1 MEISARAAQLTPSLT
16 LSIDSKAKAMKAEG
30 LDVCGFGAGEPDF
43 DTPEHIKVAAIEA
56 LNAGFTKYTPSSGIP
71 ELRQAISEKLAADNQ
86 LSYRASQ
93 IVVSN
98 RAKHACYNAILA
110 TCQPGDEVIIP
121 SPYWVSYPDMVKL
134 AGADPVIVPTMER
147 NAWKMSADDFKNAM
161 TPRTKMLIFNSPSNP
176 TGSVYTR
183 EEMQAIVD
191 VAAEEDIYI
200 LSDEIYEKLVY
211 DDAKHVSIASLSKE
225 AADLTITVNGFSKSY
240 AMTGWRL
247 GYLAAPDAVAKAVDS
262 IQSHTA
268 SNPSSFSQF
277 GALAAL
283 KGDQQPLIDMRE
295 EFDIRRNYMFD
306 RVSKISN
313 VTAVK
318 PQGAFYVLVNIS
330 QLGLTSQNFADRLL
344 SKANVAVVPGA
355 AFGDDRTVRLSYAT
369 SIDIIKKG
377 LDRFQDFCRTL

>member
-1 MEISARAAQLTPSLT
+1 MEISERAAKLTPSLT

-43 DTPEHIKVAAIEA
+43 DTPDHIKAATITA
-56 LNAGFTKYTPSSGIP
+56 LQGGMTKYTPSSGIP
-71 ELRQAISEKLAADNQ
+71 ELRQAIADKFAADNQ
-86 LSYRASQ
+86 LEYRASQ
-93 IVVSN
+93 VIVSN
-98 RAKHACYNAILA
+98 GAKHSCYNAILA

-121 SPYWVSYPDMVKL
+121 APYWVSYPDMVRL
-134 AGADPVIVPTMER
+134 AGAEPVIVQTSER
-147 NAWKMSADDFKNAM
+147 NGWKLSADDFENAM
-161 TPRTKMLIFNSPSNP
+161 TPRTKMLIVNSPCNP

-183 EEMQAIVD
+183 EELQGIAE
-191 VAAEEDIYI
+191 VATDEDIYI

-211 DDAKHVSIASLSKE
+211 DDTKHVSIASISKE
-225 AADLTITVNGFSKSY
+225 AYDLTITVNGFSKAY

-247 GYLAAPDAVAKAVDS
+247 GYLAAPEAVAIAVDN
-262 IQSHTA
+262 IQSHST
-268 SNPSSFSQF
+268 SHPCSFAQR
-277 GALAAL
+277 GALAEL
-283 KGDQQPLIDMRE
+283 KGDQQALADMRD
-295 EFDIRRNYMFD
+295 EFAMRRDYMVD
-306 RVSKISN
+306 RITKIPN
-313 VTAVK
+313 ITAVK

-330 QLGLTSQNFADRLL
+330 QLGLSSQNFADRLL

>member
-1 MEISARAAQLTPSLT
+1 MEISERAAQLSPSLT

-30 LDVCGFGAGEPDF
+30 IDVCGFGAGEPDF
-43 DTPEHIKVAAIEA
+43 DTPEHIKKAAIEA
-56 LNAGFTKYTPSSGIP
+56 LEAGFTKYTPSAGIP
-71 ELRQAISEKLAADNQ
+71 ELRQAIAEKLAADND
-86 LSYRASQ
+86 LNYRATQ
-93 IVVSN
+93 V
-98 RAKHACYNAILA
+98 ILA
-110 TCQPGDEVIIP
+110 TCQPGDEVVIP
-121 SPYWVSYPDMVKL
+121 APYWVSYPEMVRL
-134 AGADPVIVPTMER
+134 VGAEPVIVPTSER
-147 NAWKMSADDFKNAM
+147 NSWKMRAEDFENAM
-161 TPRTKMLIFNSPSNP
+161 TPRTKMLIMNSPGNP
-176 TGSVYTR
+176 TGAVYTR
-183 EEMQAIVD
+183 EELQAIVD

-211 DDAKHVSIASLSKE
+211 DDAKHVSIASLSQ
-225 AADLTITVNGFSKSY
+225 AAYDLAITINGFSKSY

-355 AFGDDRTVRLSYAT
+355 AFGDDRTIRLSYAT
-369 SIDIIKKG
+369 SIDVIKKG